1 VLLGSLVAVLAV
13 SGVYAAETLSTGV
26 AFALPM
32 LLGVLTLWA
41 LVRRG
46 EIGVAV
52 AMVALSALADLLQ
65 LLATPI
71 THAVMHAALTCVVA
85 VGLTWWALRYGR
97 SLGRD

>member
-1 VLLGSLVAVLAV
+1 
-13 SGVYAAETLSTGV
+13 
-26 AFALPM
+26 
-32 LLGVLTLWA
+32 
-41 LVRRG
+41 
-46 EIGVAV
+46 
-52 AMVALSALADLLQ
+52 MVALSAFANLPR

>member
-1 VLLGSLVAVLAV
+1 
-13 SGVYAAETLSTGV
+13 
-26 AFALPM
+26 
-32 LLGVLTLWA
+32 
-41 LVRRG
+41 
-46 EIGVAV
+46 
-52 AMVALSALADLLQ
+52 

>member
-1 VLLGSLVAVLAV
+1 MPGFLFHGQCAATLI
-13 SGVYAAETLSTGV
+13 GV
-26 AFALPM
+26 
-32 LLGVLTLWA
+32 A

-46 EIGVAV
+46 EVGVAV
-52 AMVALSALADLLQ
+52 AMVALSALANLPR